1 MAYTTI
7 QFKNEVSGELRQA
20 PVGFSWTTAFF
31 GIFPA
36 LFRGDFKWGLI
47 MALLAIMT
55 FGLSHLVFM
64 FIYNKLYIKK
74 LIEAGYKAISI
85 TNDDFNRAS
94 SSVGVEI
101 PVSAG

>member
-1 MAYTTI
+1 MAYTEI
-7 QFKNEVSGELRQA
+7 QFKKENTGEMKKA

-47 MALLAIMT
+47 MALIAIIT
-55 FGLSHLVFM
+55 FGLSHFVFM

-74 LIEAGYKAISI
+74 LIEDGYKAESIS
-85 TNDDFNRAS
+85 NNDFNKVS
-94 SSVGVEI
+94 SSLGIDI
-101 PVSAG
+101 PVMAN